1 MIPAGNDLYTI
12 IHNGEKSMIHT
23 YKNVIPSL
31 PHSGN
36 TIAFYSPL
44 LNIVYRKMIY
54 FVTNKKFL
62 RTKKAIILP
71 NITDNFILFNKR

>member
-12 IHNGEKSMIHT
+12 VHNGERPLIHH
-23 YKNVIPSL
+23 YKNVIPTM
-31 PHSGN
+31 PNSGN

-44 LNIVYRKMIY
+44 LNIVYRRMIY

-62 RTKKAIILP
+62 RAKRGIILP
-71 NITDNFILFNKR
+71 YITDNFT